1 MYGHATGVR
10 AEWDVRQPVDISHAA
25 VGHQTHASG
34 RKQGL
39 AHSVTEHAFVIGPG
53 PNCLDDPDDGL
64 LDLTDLFQ
72 LAPKRFHVR
81 YAARTAAVQFAG
93 CRDPNGRPQRRGN
106 GANGVAQVVFVRC
119 GRINIAN
126 RIS

>member
-1 MYGHATGVR
+1 MNYVARPHGDAANLDRFIQLPETQGAVMYGHATGVR

-72 LAPKRFHVR
+72 
-81 YAARTAAVQFAG
+81 
-93 CRDPNGRPQRRGN
+93 
-106 GANGVAQVVFVRC
+106 
-119 GRINIAN
+119 
-126 RIS
+126 